1 MIRRVT
7 LSLNEA
13 TDDKKNKIISLITE
27 YLIFMQKVINTLW
40 NHKIFTG
47 RFVPKKWYTGIKSSL
62 GERYKQCAAKQALA
76 IVKSQRKRAKK
87 KKPIVHNAS
96 LELDER
102 FVRIERGHNSFD
114 LWIKLSILDGRP
126 IYIPTRK
133 HRMFNK
139 YVNEGWKLLN
149 SCRLRKT
156 DKGLFLDVF
165 FEKDAE
171 PVKEEG
177 DIVGLDLGFRKL
189 ATLSDGQMVGK
200 ELKSE
205 IMKFYK
211 RKHSHLIIKELIN
224 RELKKIDFSKIRIL
238 VVERLKDVKKNKRGV
253 FTHHANRLLSHW
265 AYRHALSRLAMLCEE
280 NRVQIAEVE
289 PRGTSKACARC
300 GSRGIRRDERFVCKR
315 CGWKVDADYNAALN
329 IRDRFIAQG
338 GYGPL
343 PESHLNISFG

>member
-1 MIRRVT
+1 MIRQVT
-7 LSLNEA
+7 LLLNEA
-13 TDDKKNKIISLITE
+13 TNDKKDRIIALITE

-40 NHKIFTG
+40 NHKIFFG
-47 RFVPKKWYTGIKSSL
+47 RFVPKKWYEGIRTSL
-62 GERYKQCAAKQALA
+62 TERYKQCAAKQALA
-76 IVKSQRKRAKK
+76 IVKSQRKRVK
-87 KKPIVHNAS
+87 KKPVVHSAS

-102 FVRIERGHNSFD
+102 FVRIENGHNSFD
-114 LWIKLSILDGRP
+114 LWVKLSILNGRP

-139 YVNEGWKLLN
+139 YVNEGWKLSR

-156 DKGLFLDVF
+156 EKGLFLDVF
-165 FEKDAE
+165 FKKEAE
-171 PVKEEG
+171 PVKEKG
-177 DIVGLDLGFRKL
+177 VIVGLDLGFRKL
-189 ATLSDGQMVGK
+189 ATLSDGQTVGK

-211 RKHSHLIIKELIN
+211 RKRSHLIIKEFIN

-238 VVERLKDVKKNKRGV
+238 VVERLRNVKKNKRGV

-289 PRGTSKACARC
+289 PRGTSKACNRC
-300 GSRGIRRDERFVCKR
+300 GSRGIRWDERFVCPR

-329 IRDRFIAQG
+329 IRDCFISQG

-343 PESHLNISFG
+343 PESHLDISFG